1 MDLQILHKI
10 FRIGLWGMISYDSQS
25 EYYND
30 SYFTDFLN
38 KQKFSKETIKKST
51 ENFKSEIEE
60 LVLEASELKM
70 DAFDL
75 NLKIASLIADDLAK
89 NRLERNELLDNKT
102 FTICLD

>member
-10 FRIGLWGMISYDSQS
+10 FRIGLWEIVSQNDQS
-25 EYYND
+25 ENYDN
-30 SYFTDFLN
+30 SCFTHILN
-38 KQKFSKETIKKST
+38 KQKFSKETVKKST

-75 NLKIASLIADDLAK
+75 NLKIARLIADDLAK

>member
-25 EYYND
+25 ENYDN
-30 SYFTDFLN
+30 SCFTHILN
-38 KQKFSKETIKKST
+38 KQKFSKETIKEST
-51 ENFKSEIEE
+51 EKFKSEIEE
-60 LVLEASELKM
+60 LVLEANELKT

-75 NLKIASLIADDLAK
+75 NLKIARLIADDLAK

>member
-51 ENFKSEIEE
+51 EKFKSEIEE
-60 LVLEASELKM
+60 LVLEANELKT

-75 NLKIASLIADDLAK
+75 NLKIARLIADDLAK